1 MSKSDYIS
9 KYKKANPIPKRND
22 AEWKEL
28 FEAQSELVDLV
39 TVDNS
44 RTFIGVDA
52 SLLLLSNNENAN
64 EPDDDDY

>member
-1 MSKSDYIS
+1 M
-9 KYKKANPIPKRND
+9 
-22 AEWKEL
+22 EL